1 MTQPNFESMSDNELK
16 SYVLQNR
23 DDIHAFYAYVDRMH
37 AANPNPVLMT
47 VEEAEIELER
57 RIQQGQR

>member
-1 MTQPNFESMSDNELK
+1 MMQPNFNSMSDSELK
-16 SYVLQNR
+16 SYILQNP

-47 VEEAEIELER
+47 VEEAEVELER
-57 RIQQGQR
+57 RIEQGQR